1 MPVPTTNN
9 SLVIRVLQLTCL
21 RRRSR
26 RRATHVP
33 QLEESRRSARVN
45 DGFQRPVVA
54 TDYGCFRKLPALSR
68 AALHVTL
75 T

>member
-26 RRATHVP
+26 RRATHVHY
-33 QLEESRRSARVN
+33 QRSHDGQHVSITASNGRWWRRIMDVSETFSPCLV
-45 DGFQRPVVA
+45 
-54 TDYGCFRKLPALSR
+54 LPSMS
-68 AALHVTL
+68 H
-75 T
+75 